1 MLLTIK
7 CVIRKKLDI
16 VANKIVWAGLSPNHL
31 TLLGLLC
38 SILAALFYLYQEN
51 ILAAVFLLVGGSLDA
66 LDGALAR
73 VSNKVTKEGGIF
85 DSTIDRLGEAL
96 IFIGIILGGYSSV
109 FIGLS
114 AMISSYLVS
123 YIRGR
128 AEVENVNIEGVG
140 IGERPER
147 ILLLTVFTFLNRI
160 SLALLVLIIMN
171 IITISQRIYYTH
183 KILGTQ
189 VSFNMVK
196 YHGKN

>member
-1 MLLTIK
+1 MLLAIK
-7 CVIRKKLDI
+7 RFIRKNLDI
-16 VANKIVWAGLSPNHL
+16 VASKIVWVGLSPNHF

-51 ILAAVFLLVGGSLDA
+51 IPAAVFLLLGGSLDA

-96 IFIGIILGGYSSV
+96 IFMGIILGGYSSV

-114 AMISSYLVS
+114 AMVSSYLVS

-128 AEVENVNIEGVG
+128 VEVENVTIEGVG
-140 IGERPER
+140 MGERPER

-160 SLALLVLIIMN
+160 SLALLVLIIIN

-189 VSFNMVK
+189 ASFGTVK
-196 YHGKN
+196 